1 MSRVEDEKWM
11 NTCFELAVKG
21 AGYVSPNPLVGAI
34 IVLDGKLL
42 GKGYHR
48 KFGDSH
54 AEVNAI
60 QDAHARHPNLHGATL
75 YVNLEPCVHYGKT
88 PPCVNA
94 IVNEGITKVVAAM
107 KDPNPL
113 VAGKGFAYLRNAGIK
128 VVTGVLKSE
137 AERINE
143 KFTKFVRTGIPF
155 VALKVAQT
163 SDGFIAKKDGTSK
176 WISTAESRKVVHTLR
191 SQYDAVVVG
200 RGTAALDNPKLTVR
214 SVNGRNPIRVLI
226 DGKLRTP
233 VGATMFSD
241 KDRSRTIVF
250 FGDAKT
256 KTIRTLQAKG
266 VQLIPM
272 KHKNGVIPI
281 PEILTVLG
289 QKGIASLLLE
299 GGQSIYRQ
307 FLNAKVVDKIYLFIS
322 PKTFGQGL
330 PAFGGV
336 NRSYR
341 IKREGIRNIGG
352 DVFIEGRLSYHKA
365 S

>member
-11 NTCFELAVKG
+11 NTCFELAAKG

-60 QDAHARHPNLHGATL
+60 KNALARHPNLRGATL

-94 IVNEGITKVVAAM
+94 IVDEGIVRVVAAM

-113 VAGKGFAYLRNAGIK
+113 VAGKGFDYLRNAGIK

-137 AERINE
+137 AERLNE
-143 KFTKFVRTGIPF
+143 KFAKFVTTGIPF
-155 VALKVAQT
+155 VALKLAQT

-176 WISTAESRKVVHTLR
+176 WISTAESRRIVHTIR

-214 SVNGRNPIRVLI
+214 SLKGRNPVRVLI

-233 VGATMFSD
+233 VGATMFND

-272 KHKNGVIPI
+272 KHKNGVISI

-289 QKGIASLLLE
+289 QKGIASLLVE

-322 PKTFGQGL
+322 PKKFGQGL

-365 S
+365 L